1 MEHSSDSADCH
12 LKEKYDSCVGL
23 PAYEHEGAHYCVLHL
38 PREDKRDDFRK
49 AIGAKLRSE
58 DFDFAGAFFPS
69 GMAHFEGHEF
79 VSANFSGAIFC
90 GDTDFSQAQFSGEGT
105 YFGGAQFSSAETS
118 FREAG
123 FRACL
128 VRNKVGPGGAKSA
141 SPIGTTEGDRQPLA
155 RFRRANS
162 PALEAHLAKIAIN
175 RAPAYARA
183 CTTV

>member
-69 GMAHFEGHEF
+69 GMAQFEGHEF

-90 GDTDFSQAQFSGEGT
+90 GDTDFRGAQFSGEWT
-105 YFGGAQFSSAETS
+105 DFRGAQFSSGEWSDFRQAHFSGERTYFTEAQISAERTYL
-118 FREAG
+118 REAQ
-123 FRACL
+123 L
-128 VRNKVGPGGAKSA
+128 SRN
-141 SPIGTTEGDRQPLA
+141 IRT
-155 RFRRANS
+155 
-162 PALEAHLAKIAIN
+162 
-175 RAPAYARA
+175 Y
-183 CTTV
+183 